1 MTRMDIYKYS
11 KDRDIIKNHKWRPSY
26 RYIRIGSN
34 FYRDYLLEINIL
46 NESNQNDDDFGI
58 EGKIS
63 VFEKI
68 KFRFRLVK
76 KLLQQ
81 TK

>member
-11 KDRDIIKNHKWRPSY
+11 KDRDIIKNHKWQTSY
-26 RYIRIGSN
+26 RYIRIGNN
-34 FYRDYLLEINIL
+34 FYRDDLVKINIL

-58 EGKIS
+58 KGKIS

>member
-1 MTRMDIYKYS
+1 MTRTDIYIYS
-11 KDRDIIKNHKWRPSY
+11 KDRDIIKNHNWRPSY
-26 RYIRIGSN
+26 RYIRIGNN
-34 FYRDYLLEINIL
+34 FYRDDLLEINIL
-46 NESNQNDDDFGI
+46 DESNQNDSDFTI
-58 EGKIS
+58 NEKIS